1 MFEEIFLRKKPNFDK
16 VINYGFQKN
25 KNNYTYT
32 TNILDDSFELH
43 ICINKNGSINTH
55 LVEVESGEEYV
66 LYKTDAQGSFVGDV
80 RMAIEKAL
88 RSISEKCY
96 EVSVF
101 QAEQS
106 KAIIAYVREKYGDE
120 LEFLWEKFPDN
131 AVWRRRDNKKW
142 YGAIL
147 TVQKKKLGISSDE
160 TVEIVD
166 LRAKPENIEKFVDS
180 KTYFPGWH
188 MNKKHWYTIIL
199 DNTVPFEEICKKLD
213 ESYLLAK
220 K

>member
-1 MFEEIFLRKKPNFDK
+1 M
-16 VINYGFQKN
+16 
-25 KNNYTYT
+25 
-32 TNILDDSFELH
+32 
-43 ICINKNGSINTH
+43 
-55 LVEVESGEEYV
+55 
-66 LYKTDAQGSFVGDV
+66 YKTDAQGSFVGDV
-80 RMAIEKAL
+80 RTAIEKAL

-147 TVQKKKLGISSDE
+147 TVQKKKLGVSSDE